1 LYQKSRKQSLSSSHS
16 NITSCAL
23 NPSHLSTFSILLST
37 VLHFSVPTASSQ
49 IKISGNVITKAIPV
63 GKIVKFGVEIACEVA
78 TETTE
83 WTRPSDVAAAH
94 GPALKEA
101 VEKSTKPLPPK
112 TKKLISRC
120 VLSKYHHSL
129 GFRLTMII
137 VRAITKAMGTRK
149 TTSLL
154 SHMMQMAIGLKPSI
168 LTPLRSRH
176 SLHSLGG
183 STDLRANV
191 ASGWT

>member
-1 LYQKSRKQSLSSSHS
+1 M
-16 NITSCAL
+16 
-23 NPSHLSTFSILLST
+23 
-37 VLHFSVPTASSQ
+37 
-49 IKISGNVITKAIPV
+49 SGNVIKKAIPV

-83 WTRPSDVAAAH
+83 WTRPSGVAAAH

-120 VLSKYHHSL
+120 VLSKHPHSL

-154 SHMMQMAIGLKPSI
+154 SHMMQMAIGSKPSI
-168 LTPLRSRH
+168 LTPLRRSKH
-176 SLHSLGG
+176 SLHSLGCSVG
-183 STDLRANV
+183 FAGKCCFWVDMKRRRKCIFDI
-191 ASGWT
+191 SGIAAFGLWLGAR

>member
-1 LYQKSRKQSLSSSHS
+1 M
-16 NITSCAL
+16 
-23 NPSHLSTFSILLST
+23 
-37 VLHFSVPTASSQ
+37 
-49 IKISGNVITKAIPV
+49 SGNVIKKAIPV

-101 VEKSTKPLPPK
+101 VEMSTKLLPPK

-120 VLSKYHHSL
+120 VLSKHPHSL

-137 VRAITKAMGTRK
+137 VRAITKALWTRK

-154 SHMMQMAIGLKPSI
+154 SHMMQMAIGSKPSI
-168 LTPLRSRH
+168 LTPLRSKH
-176 SLHSLGG
+176 SLHSL
-183 STDLRANV
+183 SCSVNLPANV
-191 ASGWT
+191 ASRCT